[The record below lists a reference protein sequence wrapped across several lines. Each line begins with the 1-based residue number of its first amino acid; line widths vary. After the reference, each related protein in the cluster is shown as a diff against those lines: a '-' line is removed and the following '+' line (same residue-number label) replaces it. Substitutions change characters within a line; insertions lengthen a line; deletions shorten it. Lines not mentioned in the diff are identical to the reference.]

1 MDQVMEQKPELK
13 LFQNDDFGTI
23 RTVVID
29 GEPWFSG
36 KDIGEALGYENTKDA
51 LKKHVFNEDKS
62 VFLKSQFATL
72 EIPNR
77 GMTFVN
83 ESGLYSLIFGSK
95 LDSAKEFKRWV
106 TSEVLPSIRKTGK
119 YIAPSENKVE
129 AMLSDMNCNM
139 KIVYAQINNMEEMI
153 GEQNSMLERVV
164 ENMTLSTRQ
173 QQQMYKAAK
182 DRINHLLNGAHSIEY
197 KKKSKSYF
205 VNLWNSMKSLYNCG
219 SSYKDLNPMYFD
231 EAMEFIK
238 QWEYKEQ

>member
-29 GEPWFSG
+29 GEPWFVAADVCKILEHSNPTIAMNG
-36 KDIGEALGYENTKDA
+36 LEDFEKTKLNLGLQGGNT
-51 LKKHVFNEDKS
+51 NIIS
-62 VFLKSQFATL
+62 
-72 EIPNR
+72 
-77 GMTFVN
+77 
-83 ESGLYSLIFGSK
+83 ESGFYTLVLRSRKSI
-95 LDSAKEFKRWV
+95 AKPFRIWV
-106 TSEVLPSIRKTGK
+106 TSEVLPSIRKTGR
-119 YIAPSENKVE
+119 YIAPSENKME

-164 ENMTLSTRQ
+164 DNMTLSTKQ
-173 QQQMYKAAK
+173 QQQIYKAAK

>member
-1 MDQVMEQKPELK
+1 MDQVMEKKPELK

-23 RTVVID
+23 RTVILD
-29 GEPWFSG
+29 GEPWFVAADVCKILEQSNPTIAMNG
-36 KDIGEALGYENTKDA
+36 LEDFEKTKLNLGLQGGNT
-51 LKKHVFNEDKS
+51 NIIS
-62 VFLKSQFATL
+62 
-72 EIPNR
+72 
-77 GMTFVN
+77 
-83 ESGLYSLIFGSK
+83 ESGFYTLVLRSRKSI
-95 LDSAKEFKRWV
+95 AKPFRIWV
-106 TSEVLPSIRKTGK
+106 TSEVLPSIRKTGR
-119 YIAPSENKVE
+119 YIAPSENKME

-164 ENMTLSTRQ
+164 DNMTLSTKQ

-182 DRINHLLNGAHSIEY
+182 DRINYLLNGAHSIEY

-231 EAMEFIK
+231 EAMEYIK
-238 QWEYKEQ
+238 HWEYKEQ

>member
-1 MDQVMEQKPELK
+1 MDQVMEKKPELK

-23 RTVVID
+23 RTVILD
-29 GEPWFSG
+29 GEPWFVAADVCKILEHSNPTIAMNG
-36 KDIGEALGYENTKDA
+36 LEDFEKTKLNLGLQGGNT
-51 LKKHVFNEDKS
+51 NIIS
-62 VFLKSQFATL
+62 
-72 EIPNR
+72 
-77 GMTFVN
+77 
-83 ESGLYSLIFGSK
+83 ESGFYTLVLRSRKSI
-95 LDSAKEFKRWV
+95 AKPFRIWV
-106 TSEVLPSIRKTGK
+106 TSEVLPSIRKTGR
-119 YIAPSENKVE
+119 YIAPSENKME

-164 ENMTLSTRQ
+164 DNMTLSTKQ
-173 QQQMYKAAK
+173 QQQIYKAAK

-205 VNLWNSMKSLYNCG
+205 VNLWNNLKSLYNCG

-231 EAMEFIK
+231 EAMEYIK

>member
-29 GEPWFSG
+29 GEPWFVAADVCKILEHSNPTIAMNG
-36 KDIGEALGYENTKDA
+36 LEDFEKTKLNLGLQGGNT
-51 LKKHVFNEDKS
+51 NIIS
-62 VFLKSQFATL
+62 
-72 EIPNR
+72 
-77 GMTFVN
+77 
-83 ESGLYSLIFGSK
+83 ESGFYTLVLRSRKSI
-95 LDSAKEFKRWV
+95 AKPFRIWV
-106 TSEVLPSIRKTGK
+106 TSEVLPSIRKTGR
-119 YIAPSENKVE
+119 YIAPSENKME

-164 ENMTLSTRQ
+164 DNMTLSTKQ
-173 QQQMYKAAK
+173 QQQIYKAAK

-238 QWEYKEQ
+238 HWEYKEQ

>member
-1 MDQVMEQKPELK
+1 MDQVMEKKPELK

-23 RTVVID
+23 RTVILD
-29 GEPWFSG
+29 GEPWFVAADVCKILEHSNPTIAMNG
-36 KDIGEALGYENTKDA
+36 LEDFEKTKLNLGLQGGNT
-51 LKKHVFNEDKS
+51 NIIS
-62 VFLKSQFATL
+62 
-72 EIPNR
+72 
-77 GMTFVN
+77 
-83 ESGLYSLIFGSK
+83 ESGFYTLVLRSRKSI
-95 LDSAKEFKRWV
+95 AKPFRIWV
-106 TSEVLPSIRKTGK
+106 TSEVLPSIRKTGR
-119 YIAPSENKVE
+119 YIAPSENKME

-164 ENMTLSTRQ
+164 DNMTLSTKQ

-182 DRINHLLNGAHSIEY
+182 DRINYLLNGAHSIEY

-231 EAMEFIK
+231 EAMEYIK
-238 QWEYKEQ
+238 HWEYKEQ

>member
-1 MDQVMEQKPELK
+1 MDQVMEKKPELK

-23 RTVVID
+23 RTVILD
-29 GEPWFSG
+29 GEPWFVVADVCKILEHSNPTIAMNG
-36 KDIGEALGYENTKDA
+36 LEDFEKTKLNLGLQGGNT
-51 LKKHVFNEDKS
+51 NIIS
-62 VFLKSQFATL
+62 
-72 EIPNR
+72 
-77 GMTFVN
+77 
-83 ESGLYSLIFGSK
+83 ESGFYTLVLRSRKSI
-95 LDSAKEFKRWV
+95 AKPFRIWV
-106 TSEVLPSIRKTGK
+106 TSEVLPSIRKSGR
-119 YIAPSENKVE
+119 YIAPSENKME

-164 ENMTLSTRQ
+164 DNMTLSTKQ

-182 DRINHLLNGAHSIEY
+182 DRINYLLNGAHSIEY

-231 EAMEFIK
+231 EAMEYIK
-238 QWEYKEQ
+238 HWEYKEQ

>member
-1 MDQVMEQKPELK
+1 MDQVMEKKPELK

-23 RTVVID
+23 RTVILD
-29 GEPWFSG
+29 GEPWFVAADVCKILEHSNPTIAMNG
-36 KDIGEALGYENTKDA
+36 LEDFEKTKLNLGLQGGNT
-51 LKKHVFNEDKS
+51 NIIS
-62 VFLKSQFATL
+62 
-72 EIPNR
+72 
-77 GMTFVN
+77 
-83 ESGLYSLIFGSK
+83 ESGFYTLVLRSRKSI
-95 LDSAKEFKRWV
+95 AKPFRIWV
-106 TSEVLPSIRKTGK
+106 TSEVLPSIRKTGR
-119 YIAPSENKVE
+119 YIAPSENKME

-164 ENMTLSTRQ
+164 DNMTLSTKQ

-182 DRINHLLNGAHSIEY
+182 DRINYLLNGAHSIEY

-231 EAMEFIK
+231 DAMEYIK
-238 QWEYKEQ
+238 HWEYKEQ

>member
-1 MDQVMEQKPELK
+1 MEQKPELK

-29 GEPWFSG
+29 GEPWFVAADVCKILEHSNPTIAMNG
-36 KDIGEALGYENTKDA
+36 LEDFEKTKLNLGLQGGNT
-51 LKKHVFNEDKS
+51 NIIS
-62 VFLKSQFATL
+62 
-72 EIPNR
+72 
-77 GMTFVN
+77 
-83 ESGLYSLIFGSK
+83 ESGFYTLVLRSRKSI
-95 LDSAKEFKRWV
+95 AKPFRIWV
-106 TSEVLPSIRKTGK
+106 TSEVLPSIRKTGR
-119 YIAPSENKVE
+119 YIAPSENKME

-164 ENMTLSTRQ
+164 DNMTLSTKQ
-173 QQQMYKAAK
+173 QQQIYKAAK

>member
-29 GEPWFSG
+29 GEPWFVAADVCKILEHSNPTIAMNG
-36 KDIGEALGYENTKDA
+36 LEDFEKTKLNLGLQGGNT
-51 LKKHVFNEDKS
+51 NIIS
-62 VFLKSQFATL
+62 
-72 EIPNR
+72 
-77 GMTFVN
+77 
-83 ESGLYSLIFGSK
+83 ESGFYTLVLRSRKSI
-95 LDSAKEFKRWV
+95 AKPFRIWV
-106 TSEVLPSIRKTGK
+106 TSEVLPSIRKTGR
-119 YIAPSENKVE
+119 YIALSENKME

-164 ENMTLSTRQ
+164 DNMTLSTKQ
-173 QQQMYKAAK
+173 QQQIYKAAK

>member
-1 MDQVMEQKPELK
+1 MEQKPELK

-29 GEPWFSG
+29 GEPWFVAADVCKILEHSNPTIAMNG
-36 KDIGEALGYENTKDA
+36 LEDFEKTKLNLGLQGGNT
-51 LKKHVFNEDKS
+51 NIIS
-62 VFLKSQFATL
+62 
-72 EIPNR
+72 
-77 GMTFVN
+77 
-83 ESGLYSLIFGSK
+83 ESGFYTLVLRSRKSI
-95 LDSAKEFKRWV
+95 AKPFRIWV
-106 TSEVLPSIRKTGK
+106 TSEVLPSIRKTGR
-119 YIAPSENKVE
+119 YIAPSENKME

-164 ENMTLSTRQ
+164 DNMTLSTKQ
-173 QQQMYKAAK
+173 QQQIYKAAK

-231 EAMEFIK
+231 EAMEYIK
-238 QWEYKEQ
+238 HWEYKEQ